1 MCHMT
6 RATNVKKVERLNLAR
21 TLLREHGHL
30 PDAVEHLSRACSIS
44 RRQSYRYLEVA
55 QQLKHPVPVGDAKV
69 SFTVKL
75 SQNLVDRIRGYAT
88 ATGLTLSEIVSRA
101 LQALLYR
108 GGGRGR

>member
-1 MCHMT
+1 MCHMP
-6 RATNVKKVERLNLAR
+6 RATNAKKAERLNLAR
-21 TLLREHGHL
+21 TVLREHRDL

-75 SQNLVDRIRGYAT
+75 SQNLVDRIRSYA
-88 ATGLTLSEIVSRA
+88 ASTGLTLSEIVGRT
-101 LQALLYR
+101 LQALLNR
-108 GGGRGR
+108 GGGRAR

>member
-1 MCHMT
+1 MP
-6 RATNVKKVERLNLAR
+6 RATNAKKAERLNLAR
-21 TLLREHGHL
+21 TVLREHRYL